1 MAGYG
6 IIDPVQ
12 SPLNVGLRQARR
24 CRLRQPT
31 QKSPRRRQHRTLS
44 RLISAR
50 RLYLSRVRRLHLF
63 CRFTPG
69 SQRPPRKQQC
79 TICTRHCH
87 CSKSHLFH
95 FVAPPNSSTA
105 CPQFALD
112 RVVVYLE
119 VLGKLIAAQMFA
131 DLCVALLQI

>member
-31 QKSPRRRQHRTLS
+31 QKSPPRRQHRTLS

-63 CRFTPG
+63 CRFTP
-69 SQRPPRKQQC
+69 RKQQC

-95 FVAPPNSSTA
+95 FVAPPNSSKA

-112 RVVVYLE
+112 RVAVYLGA
-119 VLGKLIAAQMFA
+119 LGKLIAAQMFA